1 MIHASPSR
9 RSSDLEFYRNGSL
22 SRNCVQSERHST
34 SMVFQRFSETGI
46 PAPAM
51 PSGIDALV
59 HAIERPQYCLG
70 LALFHQFLGR
80 LAKTGDRLVAEP
92 DDRLALIAGKLRSE
106 EHTPE
111 LQSLMRISSA
121 VICLI

>member
-1 MIHASPSR
+1 
-9 RSSDLEFYRNGSL
+9 
-22 SRNCVQSERHST
+22 
-34 SMVFQRFSETGI
+34 MVFQRFSETGI

-80 LAKTGDRLVAEP
+80 LAKTGDRLVAER
-92 DDRLALIAGKLRSE
+92 DDLLALIAGKLGCARDDAGNISE
-106 EHTPE
+106 LGLHGRAGG
-111 LQSLMRISSA
+111 MRRHRVAIDWKSRRLNASHQCA
-121 VICLI
+121 SRMPAYA

>member
-1 MIHASPSR
+1 
-9 RSSDLEFYRNGSL
+9 
-22 SRNCVQSERHST
+22 
-34 SMVFQRFSETGI
+34 MVFQRFSETGI

-92 DDRLALIAGKLRSE
+92 DDRPALIAGKLGCARDDARNFSE
-106 EHTPE
+106 LGLHGREIGRASCRE
-111 LQSLMRISSA
+111 RVCQDVESSGVA
-121 VICLI
+121 VAL